1 MWNGVLKEVFVKD
14 VLSQAPSEHDWF
26 TRFWIMFLAFA
37 HGDFEWTSNPI
48 GKQGGK
54 HILNI
59 GVRGHSPPVGGGG
72 VVRSYLLL

>member
-1 MWNGVLKEVFVKD
+1 
-14 VLSQAPSEHDWF
+14 
-26 TRFWIMFLAFA
+26 MFLAFA

-54 HILNI
+54 HILNT

-72 VVRSYLLL
+72 VVLDYAKVAIMCA